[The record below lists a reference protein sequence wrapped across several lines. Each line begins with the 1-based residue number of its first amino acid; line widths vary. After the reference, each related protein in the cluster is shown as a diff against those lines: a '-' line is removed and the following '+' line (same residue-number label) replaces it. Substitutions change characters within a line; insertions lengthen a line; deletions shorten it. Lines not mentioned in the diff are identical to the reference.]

1 MIVYPNCSELLI
13 QYVADNIKPLCM
25 TTAEFRDLFDVWE
38 EQLECY
44 RRQEND
50 YGKDVN
56 LVSVFARWTDDMYGD
71 GLSGLKAL
79 YDAEQYER
87 PRYDSQ
93 LMFPFTYGKLQYDMT
108 FAVRVVRTMFLQVRP
123 DLQASIAGLED
134 RDLLPKMEALLGGY
148 AASRQTLEFGPA
160 AVSRDGGSLD
170 VEQESTKVQKK
181 RAGKEMTDWRTLR
194 LYLNT
199 YDVGSRDVDQ

>member
-25 TTAEFRDLFDVWE
+25 TTAEFRDFFDVWE
-38 EQLECY
+38 EQMECY
-44 RRQEND
+44 TRQEDD

-56 LVSVFARWTDDMYGD
+56 LVSFLARWTDDMYRN

-93 LMFPFTYGKLQYDMT
+93 FIFPFTYGKRQYDMT
-108 FAVRVVRTMFLQVRP
+108 FAVRVLRRMFLQVRP
-123 DLQASIAGLED
+123 DLQASIAGLNE
-134 RDLLPKMEALLGGY
+134 RDLLPKMEALLGGG
-148 AASRQTLEFGPA
+148 AAMASSPDDLSSLLTQLQA
-160 AVSRDGGSLD
+160 LNGSD
-170 VEQESTKVQKK
+170 
-181 RAGKEMTDWRTLR
+181 LR
-194 LYLNT
+194 LFI
-199 YDVGSRDVDQ
+199 R